1 MELRRFNDA
10 GVAAFSKFLDSC
22 TTATPLPWPESAVTG
37 PAYSEPVEAAVAL
50 ISRAFATRFELAE
63 YLDQCFEAVE
73 FRPLRTDRNLWAW
86 IACFYFREICPTSKD
101 GAWQPGAM
109 PRWIPQSADWRRYY
123 RHLVAGP
130 YFIYRAHRDEPKR
143 ALALLC
149 QRPGRPGDLVEQLAS
164 RQQIVTNPAIMRV
177 ATNYF
182 VDPATGQQRRSANDK
197 GAGGAR
203 RFVDVLNQFDVTWDL
218 SSLSV
223 DDLCAML
230 PSEFSIATCKSN
242 VTGTNSAGSG
252 PVV

>member
-1 MELRRFNDA
+1 M
-10 GVAAFSKFLDSC
+10 
-22 TTATPLPWPESAVTG
+22 
-37 PAYSEPVEAAVAL
+37 VEH
-50 ISRAFATRFELAE
+50 
-63 YLDQCFEAVE
+63 LDQCFEAAE
-73 FRPLRTDRNLWAW
+73 FRPSRTDRNLWAW
-86 IACFYFREICPTSKD
+86 VACFYFREICPTSKS

-164 RQQIVTNPAIMRV
+164 RQQIVTNPAIMRT

-182 VDPATGQQRRSANDK
+182 VDPATGQQRRSANSK

-218 SSLSV
+218 SSLST
-223 DDLCAML
+223 DGLRAML
-230 PSEFSIATCKSN
+230 PPEFSL
-242 VTGTNSAGSG
+242 SAPSDN
-252 PVV
+252 